1 MGDQMYQMAL
11 DFTHIFAAADYL
23 IEKKKKEKERKKC
36 LKIKQQQ
43 DLLRTGFRFCD
54 ILSAKSNYKSE
65 PLKKYFNSRGIFSIK
80 QK

>member
-11 DFTHIFAAADYL
+11 DFTHVFTTADYL
-23 IEKKKKEKERKKC
+23 IEKKKS

-54 ILSAKSNYKSE
+54 MLSAESNYKSE
-65 PLKKYFNSRGIFSIK
+65 QL
-80 QK
+80 